1 MLFRSSLRDQ
11 GCTLRVRLDGDRCIL
26 TYKGPVHPGVMK
38 VRDEYE
44 TQVERGD
51 ALLQILGAL
60 GYVMGFRYEKYREE
74 FQAPGLVVAIDD
86 TPIGVY
92 VELEGNEPEIR
103 AAAALMGRTEED
115 FIVASYRKL
124 FKAHCK
130 ATGLAAAHMTFSA

>member
-1 MLFRSSLRDQ
+1 MLATGAGVLRPRRLQQDTLFDTVDGSLRDQ

-86 TPIGVY
+86 TPKIG
-92 VELEGNEPEIR
+92 R
-103 AAAALMGRTEED
+103 AH
-115 FIVASYRKL
+115 V
-124 FKAHCK
+124 
-130 ATGLAAAHMTFSA
+130 